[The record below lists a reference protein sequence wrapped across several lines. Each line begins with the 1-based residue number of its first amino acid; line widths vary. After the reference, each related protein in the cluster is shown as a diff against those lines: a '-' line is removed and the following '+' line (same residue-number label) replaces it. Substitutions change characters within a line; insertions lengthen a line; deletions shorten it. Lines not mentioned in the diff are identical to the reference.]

1 MNKTISQKKG
11 APVPELCLWWAVRV
25 FLVVALYFAPTTPKR
40 IMVLFAWAMT
50 FLGSVLGKIIKDL
63 SPRFQTCICLVAA
76 LGSGVGFGFDVFQSF
91 PEYDVPLSL
100 FGGIIGVAIGYYIS
114 IALRKPVTGK
124 DYNFTAFMSFCVSCA
139 FAVPKEI
146 LQFFTDFFTGRN
158 LVHCEMPADD
168 HWLFG
173 IIGTMGSMPEQRYL
187 IDFSEDITLCVI
199 GAFIG
204 VAVLYLYFRLKNKE
218 VFVKPVKKLELSLK
232 DIPSRCRD
240 KFAYETEKIR
250 AQTNIW
256 DTLLWWSVRIVMI
269 YAFITME
276 NRAEATLLGVITL
289 GTFAIS
295 ILHFVFPKDSMFCK
309 INYRVQ
315 TLIVVIAFLGSYC
328 GNYVGMYAYASRF
341 DTLLHFMSGF
351 IGAAAGYYIALTL
364 VKSGRRSSNL
374 AICLFAVAFSIAII
388 PIHEMTEF
396 IGDFIWGTTNQGFM
410 WEPSDNVLIYKLF
423 GHGIGNEL
431 LIRMYD
437 TVYDMSLAT
446 TTSIISFVAFVI
458 SFEIKLKKAKSS
470 RKISEAVTEK
480 ETVSC

>member
-11 APVPELCLWWAVRV
+11 TPIWEICLWWAVRI
-25 FLVVALYFAPTTPKR
+25 FLAVAIFFAETTPKKM
-40 IMVLFAWAMT
+40 MVVMAFIAT
-50 FLGSVLGKIIKDL
+50 FLGSVLGKLIKDF
-63 SPRFQTCICLVAA
+63 SPRFQTCVCLVAA

-100 FGGIIGVAIGYYIS
+100 FGGIIGVALGYYIS
-114 IALRKPVTGK
+114 IALRKPITGK
-124 DYNFTAFMSFCVSCA
+124 DFNFTAFMSFCVSCA

-158 LVHCEMPADD
+158 LVHCEMPPDD
-168 HWLFG
+168 HWLFSL
-173 IIGTMGSMPEQRYL
+173 IGTMGSMPEQRYL

-204 VAVLYLYFRLKNKE
+204 VAVLYLNMRIKNKAA
-218 VFVKPVKKLELSLK
+218 FIKTKAKANLSLK
-232 DIPSRCRD
+232 DVPSRCRE
-240 KFAYETEKIR
+240 KIAYEIDKVK

-256 DTLLWWSVRIVMI
+256 DMLLWWSVRIVMI
-269 YAFITME
+269 YAFLTME
-276 NRAEATLLGVITL
+276 DRAEATLLGVITL

-309 INYRVQ
+309 ISYKVQ
-315 TLIVVIAFLGSYC
+315 TLIVIIAFLGSYC
-328 GNYVGMYAYASRF
+328 GNYVDMYAYASRF

-364 VKSGRRSSNL
+364 IRPGRRSANL
-374 AICLFAVAFSIAII
+374 AVCLFAVAFSLAII
-388 PIHEMTEF
+388 PMHEMTEF

-410 WEPSDNVLIYKLF
+410 WEPTDSVLIYRLF
-423 GHGIGNEL
+423 GHGVGNEL

-437 TVYDMSLAT
+437 TVYDMSLAS

-458 SFEIKLKKAKSS
+458 SFEIKLKKAKN
-470 RKISEAVTEK
+470 SEKTTETVAEK
-480 ETVSC
+480 ETVSY

>member
-11 APVPELCLWWAVRV
+11 APILEICLWWAVRIFLAVAV
-25 FLVVALYFAPTTPKR
+25 FFAETTPKKM
-40 IMVLFAWAMT
+40 MVVLAFIAT
-50 FLGSVLGKIIKDL
+50 FLGSVLGKLVKDL
-63 SPRFQTCICLVAA
+63 SPRFQTCVCLVAA

-114 IALRKPVTGK
+114 IALKKPVTGK
-124 DYNFTAFMSFCVSCA
+124 DFNFTSFMSFCVSCA
-139 FAVPKEI
+139 FVVPKEI
-146 LQFFTDFFTGRN
+146 LQFFTDYFTGRN
-158 LVHCEMPADD
+158 LVHCEMPGDD
-168 HWLFG
+168 HWLFSL
-173 IIGTMGSMPEQRYL
+173 IGTMGSLPEQWYL

-204 VAVLYLYFRLKNKE
+204 VAVLYLNLRIKNKE
-218 VFVKPVKKLELSLK
+218 AFINNKKKISLSLGNV
-232 DIPSRCRD
+232 PSRCR
-240 KFAYETEKIR
+240 EKISYEIDKIKT
-250 AQTNIW
+250 QTNIW
-256 DTLLWWSVRIVMI
+256 DMLLWWSVRIVMI
-269 YAFITME
+269 YAFLTME

-315 TLIVVIAFLGSYC
+315 TLIVIIAFLGSYC

-364 VKSGRRSSNL
+364 IRPGRRSANL
-374 AICLFAVAFSIAII
+374 AIGLFAVAFSLAII

-410 WEPSDNVLIYKLF
+410 WEPTDSVLIYRLF
-423 GHGIGNEL
+423 GHGVGNEL

-437 TVYDMSLAT
+437 TVYDMSLAS
-446 TTSIISFVAFVI
+446 TTSIISFIVFVI
-458 SFEIKLKKAKSS
+458 SFEIKLKKAKNDA
-470 RKISEAVTEK
+470 KTVETVTEK
-480 ETVSC
+480 EAVTC

>member
-1 MNKTISQKKG
+1 MNKAISQKKG
-11 APVPELCLWWAVRV
+11 VPVWEICLWWLVRA
-25 FLVVALYFAPTTPKR
+25 FLVAGVIFAETTPKR
-40 IMVLFAWAMT
+40 MMVVFAIAAT
-50 FLGSVLGKIIKDL
+50 FLGSVLGKLIRDL
-63 SPRFQTCICLVAA
+63 SPRFQTCVCLVAA

-114 IALRKPVTGK
+114 VALRKPVTGK
-124 DYNFTAFMSFCVSCA
+124 DFNFTAFMSFCVSCA
-139 FAVPKEI
+139 FSVPREI
-146 LQFFTDFFTGRN
+146 LQFFTDYFTGRN

-173 IIGTMGSMPEQRYL
+173 IIGKMGSMPEQWYL

-204 VAVLYLYFRLKNKE
+204 VAVLYVYLRLKNKE
-218 VFVKPVKKLELSLK
+218 AFIKSKKQISFSLK
-232 DIPSRCRD
+232 DVPSRCAD
-240 KFAYETEKIR
+240 KTTYEIDKVR

-256 DTLLWWSVRIVMI
+256 DMLLWWSVRIVMI

-276 NRAEATLLGVITL
+276 NRAEAILLGVITL

-315 TLIVVIAFLGSYC
+315 TLIVIIAFLGSYC

-351 IGAAAGYYIALTL
+351 IGATAGYYIALTL
-364 VKSGRRSSNL
+364 VKTDKRSSNL
-374 AICLFAVAFSIAII
+374 AICLFAAAFSIAII

-410 WEPSDNVLIYKLF
+410 WEPSDNVLIYRLF

-446 TTSIISFVAFVI
+446 TTSIISFIAFIV
-458 SFEIKLKKAKSS
+458 SLEVKLKKDKSS
-470 RKISEAVTEK
+470 VNGNKTVTEK
-480 ETVSC
+480 ETVNC